1 MKKVLLILIAIS
13 LSPLVV
19 FSQTKWTQTSASVS
33 FTIKNRGSDVAGHFG
48 GIQTALVFSPDKL
61 ASSSLKGSIDVATI
75 NTGIDK
81 RNKDLQGENY
91 FDVSKY
97 KTIQMSST
105 KFAKKGNQYVGTFNV
120 NIKGKAKAI
129 EVPFTFSEN
138 GNTAEFKGTFT
149 INRRDFGVGG
159 KGGLAMFMSD
169 NANVTI
175 DIKAKK

>member
-1 MKKVLLILIAIS
+1 MKKVLLSLMAIS
-13 LSPLVV
+13 LSTLMA
-19 FSQTKWTQTSASVS
+19 FSQTKWTQTSANVS
-33 FTIKNRGSDVAGHFG
+33 FTIKNRGSDVTGHFG
-48 GIQTALVFSPDKL
+48 GIATSLVFSPDKL
-61 ASSSLKGSIDVATI
+61 GSSSLKGSLNVGTI

-91 FDVSKY
+91 FDAAKY

-105 KFAKKGNQYVGTFNV
+105 KFAKKGAQYIGTFNV
-120 NIKGKAKAI
+120 TIKGKTKAI
-129 EVPFTFSEN
+129 EVPFTFIEN
-138 GNTAEFKGTFT
+138 GNTAEFKGTFP